1 MRLRDGAGLCE
12 MRLLMPFCV
21 NCVALLRLV
30 LIGGADV
37 DALRGKTG
45 RGCLFCLPCELE
57 MKRRNATQFN

>member
-30 LIGGADV
+30 LIGGAGV
-37 DALRGKTG
+37 DALRGKRG
-45 RGCLFCLPCELE
+45 RGGLFCF
-57 MKRRNATQFN
+57 AV